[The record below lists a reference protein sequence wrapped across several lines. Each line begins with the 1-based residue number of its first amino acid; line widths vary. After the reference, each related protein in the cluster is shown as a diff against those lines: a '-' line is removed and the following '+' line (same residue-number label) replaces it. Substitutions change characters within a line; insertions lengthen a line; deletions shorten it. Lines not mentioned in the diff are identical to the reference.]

1 MVDTKKLERRTFLVT
16 ALSLLPHLLCCGIP
30 AIAALISLGTTIGL
44 SAALLANPFYKMID
58 QYHPYLIGV
67 AITGVLLSGIFNLI
81 AYRVN
86 CREAACTHGSCK
98 PKKMRS
104 FRIFLISLT
113 LLIVDLAWFAT
124 EEFVLGTHGHGVH
137 EHNH

>member
-1 MVDTKKLERRTFLVT
+1 MDTKKLERRTFFVT

-30 AIAALISLGTTIGL
+30 AIAALVSLGTTIGL
-44 SAALLANPFYKMID
+44 SAALLANPFYQMID
-58 QYHPYLIGV
+58 QFHPYLIGV

-86 CREAACTHGSCK
+86 CRETACTHGSCK
-98 PKKMRS
+98 PKKIKS

-124 EEFVLGTHGHGVH
+124 EEFVLGTHDYGAH